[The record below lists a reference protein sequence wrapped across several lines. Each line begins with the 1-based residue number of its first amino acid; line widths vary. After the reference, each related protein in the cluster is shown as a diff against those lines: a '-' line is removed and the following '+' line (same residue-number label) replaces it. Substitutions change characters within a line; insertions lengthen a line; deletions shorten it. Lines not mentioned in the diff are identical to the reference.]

1 MFENYWTSALANH
14 LWQSTA
20 LVAVAWLLA
29 FALRK
34 NQART
39 RYWIWLAASI
49 KFLIPFSIF
58 TEAGARIGSL
68 TATHLARPALS
79 HAADRLA
86 QVAQI
91 TQPFAPIPAGF
102 TPAVTTAR
110 HGNLLAISILAIWV
124 TGSAI
129 AALSWLYR
137 WHQLRGA
144 ARSASLLALPAE
156 VPVLSSSSLVE
167 PGIFGIRQ
175 PVMLLPEGIVDRLSE
190 SQMHAIVAHEITHV
204 RRRDNL
210 TFAMHML
217 VETIFWFH
225 PLVWWIRARLIEERE
240 RACDE
245 AVLQS
250 GNEAETYAEGILNVC
265 KFYVESPSACA
276 AGVTGSDLKKRI
288 VRIMSQ
294 ALGGNL
300 SLTRK
305 LLLVSIAAALIAV
318 PVVSGLAKA
327 PMASGQDAQ
336 SAPLQSFEVAT
347 IKPSH
352 TGDDQRNLMMSPGKF
367 TMSGMPLTELIRFA
381 YDLKSDT
388 QLSGGPSWVNSDKF
402 DIEAKETEAQVQEF
416 DKLPGQQRV
425 GQIRLLVQS
434 LLAERF
440 NLKVSHDTKELPI
453 YALVVAKG
461 GSKMTATEAPA
472 PPPPGDAKPGD
483 PPHKKINMSGIRMN
497 GHGELEGLSTTTDL
511 LADVLS
517 RQQELGNRLVL
528 DKTGLTGHYNWK
540 LKWTPAENDAAL
552 SAAASSSNTSADD
565 PAAPS
570 LFTALQEQLGLRLDS
585 QKGPVDGIVIDHVD
599 MPTPN

>member
-1 MFENYWTSALANH
+1 MLENYWISALANH

-20 LVAVAWLLA
+20 SVGVACLLA
-29 FALRK
+29 WAMRK

-39 RYWIWLAASI
+39 RYWVWLTASI
-49 KFLIPFSIF
+49 KFLIPFSLFI
-58 TEAGARIGSL
+58 EAGARIGSM
-68 TATHLARPALS
+68 TATHLPRPALS
-79 HAADRLA
+79 HAAGRLA

-91 TQPFAPIPAGF
+91 SQPFTQIPSSF
-102 TPAVTTAR
+102 DPAVRAAD
-110 HGNLLAISILAIWV
+110 HGTLLAIALLAVWI
-124 TGSAI
+124 TGSVVTV
-129 AALSWLYR
+129 LSWLRR
-137 WHQLRGA
+137 WHQLHTA
-144 ARSASLLALPAE
+144 ARSASPLALPAE

-167 PGIFGIRQ
+167 PGIFGILH
-175 PVMLLPEGIVDRLSE
+175 PVLLLPEGITNRLSN
-190 SQMHAIVAHEITHV
+190 SQMQAIFAHEISHV

-265 KFYVESPSACA
+265 KFYIESPSACA

-288 VRIMSQ
+288 VRIMSR
-294 ALGGNL
+294 ALGENL
-300 SLTRK
+300 SVTRK

-318 PVVSGLAKA
+318 PVVSGLARETQAGRLDA
-327 PMASGQDAQ
+327 PSG
-336 SAPLQSFEVAT
+336 PLPSFEVAT

-352 TGDDQRNLMMSPGKF
+352 TGDDQRSLMMSPGKF
-367 TMSGMPLTELIRFA
+367 TMSGMPVVELIRFA

-388 QLSGGPSWVNSDKF
+388 QLSGGPGWVNSDKF

-416 DKLPGQQRV
+416 DKLHGEERV
-425 GQIRLLVQS
+425 GRIRLLVQS

-440 NLKVSHDTKELPI
+440 NLKVSHDTKELPV

-461 GSKMTATEAPA
+461 GPKMTAIEDPP

-483 PPHKKINMSGIRMN
+483 PHKKNNMSGIRMN
-497 GHGELEGLSTTTDL
+497 GHGELEGLSTTAEL

-540 LKWTPAENDAAL
+540 LKWTPAENDAAV
-552 SAAASSSNTSADD
+552 SAAGSSTASAED
-565 PAAPS
+565 PSAPS

-585 QKGPVDGIVIDHVD
+585 QKGAVDGIVIDHID